1 MKCPNGINRR
11 RIVSSVLAL
20 LVLFI
25 PSFALA
31 ADFKSWDT
39 VVTLEEDG
47 TGIIDTTW
55 VSTEEDG
62 TEKYIV
68 IDNLPPEMEIFDF
81 EVKDERGAYVRE
93 EGDWNVDR
101 SRREKAMRYGIH
113 KNGTAKELCWGYGE
127 YGTHTYKIRYKIKNL
142 VFHLHDAD
150 ALNFMFLNRDMS
162 EYPDHASLEIHGPRP
177 FQEDE
182 VKMWAFGF
190 EGEIHRTAEGLIR
203 VDAKD
208 GIPRNG
214 HLTVLLAF
222 PEGTF
227 ASSLQVDKSF
237 EDVLTRSLEGS
248 SYDSD
253 IALGKGDDAEE
264 EDPDWGDL
272 AVMAFPFLLIL
283 FGGLSKAAKH
293 NKKPKTKYR
302 GEYYHEVPYEGAFYD
317 IAYFLDG
324 MGASDR
330 EFLSAFFLKWVMDGR
345 IRTTEAAKK
354 SIFGKVETAF
364 EILREDMDGMAEE
377 EAHIWRMFLSA
388 AGEDRTL
395 DPKEFDRYVR
405 KHTSTFR
412 KGMDALVANSEIRM
426 KKEDFLATTTGF
438 LGIPKTKKT
447 EKGDMLEVN
456 LYRFKN
462 YLKDYSLLSERTS
475 MNVHIWDQFMIYAAT
490 FGILEEVYKEFS
502 KLYPE
507 YREVTN
513 LSPEVIYYSN
523 SYAMHIARAAAAQTR
538 MDSFARAS
546 SGGGGFSSFGGGGG
560 SFGGGSGG
568 GSR

>member
-1 MKCPNGINRR
+1 MKCRNGINLR
-11 RIVSSVLAL
+11 RIVSAVLVL

-25 PSFALA
+25 PSHAFA

-39 VVTLEEDG
+39 VVTLGEDG
-47 TGIIDTTW
+47 TGLIETTW
-55 VSTEEDG
+55 VSTEQDG

-68 IDNLPPEMEIFDF
+68 IDNLPPEMELFDF
-81 EVKDERGAYVRE
+81 EVSDERGAYERE

-101 SRREKAMRYGIH
+101 SRAEKAMRYGIH
-113 KNGTAKELCWGYGE
+113 QNGTAKELCWGYGE
-127 YGTHTYKIRYKIKNL
+127 YGKHTYKIRYKIKNL
-142 VFHLHDAD
+142 VFHLQDAD

-162 EYPDHASLEIHGPRP
+162 EYPAHASLEIHGPKP
-177 FQEDE
+177 FNEED
-182 VKMWAFGF
+182 VRMWAFGF
-190 EGEIHRTAEGLIR
+190 DGTINRTEEGFIR
-203 VDAKD
+203 VEANG
-208 GIPRNG
+208 GIPWNG
-214 HLTVLLAF
+214 HLTVLLSF
-222 PEGTF
+222 PQGYFNSTMT
-227 ASSLQVDKSF
+227 LDQPF

-253 IALGKGDDAEE
+253 IALGNDDEWE
-264 EDPDWGDL
+264 EDDSSGL
-272 AVMAFPFLLIL
+272 FAFIPFLFVLFAGIL
-283 FGGLSKAAKH
+283 GRGKRK
-293 NKKPKTKYR
+293 KKPKNKYR
-302 GEYYHEVPYEGAFYD
+302 GEYYHEVPYEGPFYD
-317 IAYFLDG
+317 IAYFLDD

-330 EFLSAFFLKWVMDGR
+330 EFLSAFFLKWVMEER

-354 SIFGKVETAF
+354 SLFGKEQKAF
-364 EILREDMDGMAEE
+364 EILKIDSDEMSKVEKK
-377 EAHIWRMFLSA
+377 IWKMFAKA
-388 AGEDRTL
+388 AGEDQKL

-405 KHTSTFR
+405 SNASTYR
-412 KGMDALVANSEIRM
+412 QNMDALVANSEALM
-426 KKEDFLATTTGF
+426 KRENFLTTKSGF
-438 LGIPKTKKT
+438 LGIPKTKMT
-447 EKGDMLEVN
+447 ETGEMLEVN

-462 YLKDYSLLSERTS
+462 YLKDYSLLSERKS

-507 YREVTN
+507 YREVTH
-513 LSPEVIYYSN
+513 LSPDVIFYSNYYSTQ
-523 SYAMHIARAAAAQTR
+523 IAHAAARQAR